1 MSRKKWFEHIIDY
14 VTGQSLF
21 QWLTNWTKTTTLPGF
36 DGIPI
41 YDVTRF
47 IYNEIRANKLPVRSR
62 SIAFS
67 FMLALF
73 PSLIFLF
80 SLLPYIPIP
89 NLDDTLMNFMKH
101 LLPKNAY
108 SVFQDTV
115 SDLVNIPRGGL
126 LSLGFVLAIWF
137 SSSGVY
143 SMLHTF
149 QKRHPSTFV
158 PRSVFRS
165 RLVAFQIMLVLFVLL
180 IASFVLVIFGGKI
193 IAYGFDWMNVGR
205 FAYIAV
211 TALRWLVILLL
222 FYTAIS
228 TIYRLGPSTKRKFPF
243 ISPGATVAT
252 LLCIL
257 TSVGFSFFVNEF
269 GRYNQIYGSLGTLIV
284 VMVWLNLNA
293 LILLIGFE
301 LNAAI
306 AVNRDLKEGAS
317 GMSSE

>member
-1 MSRKKWFEHIIDY
+1 
-14 VTGQSLF
+14 
-21 QWLTNWTKTTTLPGF
+21 
-36 DGIPI
+36 
-41 YDVTRF
+41 
-47 IYNEIRANKLPVRSR
+47 
-62 SIAFS
+62 
-67 FMLALF
+67 
-73 PSLIFLF
+73 
-80 SLLPYIPIP
+80 
-89 NLDDTLMNFMKH
+89 
-101 LLPKNAY
+101 
-108 SVFQDTV
+108 
-115 SDLVNIPRGGL
+115 
-126 LSLGFVLAIWF
+126 
-137 SSSGVY
+137 
-143 SMLHTF
+143 
-149 QKRHPSTFV
+149 
-158 PRSVFRS
+158 
-165 RLVAFQIMLVLFVLL
+165 
-180 IASFVLVIFGGKI
+180 
-193 IAYGFDWMNVGR
+193 
-205 FAYIAV
+205 
-211 TALRWLVILLL
+211 VILLL